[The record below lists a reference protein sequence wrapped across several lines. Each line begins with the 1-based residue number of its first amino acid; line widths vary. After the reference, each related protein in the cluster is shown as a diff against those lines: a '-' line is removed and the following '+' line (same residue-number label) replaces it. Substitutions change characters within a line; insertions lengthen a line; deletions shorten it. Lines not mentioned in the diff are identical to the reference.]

1 MARDAQASG
10 WSLER
15 YRKYLR
21 LLADIQLDPR
31 LRGKL
36 DPSDIVQQTLLSAHE
51 HRDQFRGETEG
62 ERLAWLRKILAN
74 NLAQAGRQYT
84 SLQRNIK
91 LERSLES
98 ALEESSARLEIFLA
112 DTSSPERQVQR
123 QELLLRLADAMS
135 DLPESQRTAVEL
147 RHLRGCSLKDVG
159 EQMNRSK
166 EAVAGLLFR
175 GLRQLRDRLSDSDAR

>member
-21 LLADIQLDPR
+21 LLADVQLDPR

-51 HRDQFRGETEG
+51 HRDQLRGETEG

-74 NLAQAGRQYT
+74 NLAQTGRLYGSQ
-84 SLQRNIK
+84 QRDIR
-91 LERSLES
+91 LERSLET
-98 ALEESSARLEIFLA
+98 ALEESSARLELVLA
-112 DTSSPERQVQR
+112 DSSSPERQLQR

-135 DLPESQRTAVEL
+135 DLPESQRLAVEL
-147 RHLRGCSLKDVG
+147 RHLRGCTLKEVG
-159 EQMNRSK
+159 EQMDRSK

-175 GLRQLRDRLSDSDAR
+175 GLRQLRDRLTDSDSH